1 MRRVKEISDGRSKDN
16 LEIEVMDYYTGKY
29 RSVKTL
35 SGGESF
41 KVSLS
46 LALGMSDVVQSRS
59 GGRRVE
65 TLFID
70 EGFGS
75 LDSESLEQA
84 CVTLQSLVEKNRLI
98 GIISHVPELAEKI
111 GDQIQIR
118 KTNAGSEAVIMLS

>member
-1 MRRVKEISDGRSKDN
+1 ME
-16 LEIEVMDYYTGKY
+16 
-29 RSVKTL
+29 
-35 SGGESF
+35 
-41 KVSLS
+41 
-46 LALGMSDVVQSRS
+46 A
-59 GGRRVE
+59 
-65 TLFID
+65 LFID